1 MDEKHSYKHFAQ
13 QKRALDFNLS
23 KNALSLTMIP
33 IETLTNRKQPLANPH
48 ISAFFVGRVN
58 LRAVLVMDELPP

>member
-33 IETLTNRKQPLANPH
+33 MKTLTNRKHPPENPQKPAVFFALA
-48 ISAFFVGRVN
+48 
-58 LRAVLVMDELPP
+58 